1 MKYRVI
7 LRCSKK
13 ADADKFDRML
23 EMNSWEGAEATFKTL
38 VIGALEDLID
48 PYVIEYYYGDELHYK
63 LEKL

>member
-1 MKYRVI
+1 
-7 LRCSKK
+7 
-13 ADADKFDRML
+13 ML